1 MDRVVPVCLH
11 ARPDVQDVG
20 VSSRLPDQRAA
31 PWDIVPHVDD
41 VRRPLAAQTLVVV
54 AIVALAFNLRPA
66 AVSIGPVLDDLRADL
81 GLSGAEAGLL
91 TTLPVLAFA
100 LFGALAPRLARLL
113 GPHRLTLVAL
123 LCVVVGLGG
132 RSRTDHESVFLLLSL
147 LALGGM
153 ATANVVLPSLVK
165 LHFPDRIGLLTSIY
179 TTSLAVGLTCALTLT
194 VPIGEATGGGWRD
207 GLLTWALV
215 AAVAAVPW
223 VGLVGRDRRDP
234 DAVRSRA
241 IGVLDVG
248 RTPLGRRMALFFG
261 LQSLQA
267 YAVYGW
273 FGVVYRDA
281 GFSPTTAGI
290 LLGVIGGLSIPLS
303 LLIPWLVGRTHDQ
316 RPLMLALMACY
327 PLGYGGLAVAP
338 VAGAWLWAVLVGT
351 GLCVFPLILTLI
363 GLRARTPDG
372 TAALSGWTQA
382 VGYLLAAVGPFGM
395 GVLHDATGG
404 WTVPL
409 MVLLALA
416 VPQLLVG
423 LSVSRPAYVEDQL
436 PQRQEA
442 AR

>member
-1 MDRVVPVCLH
+1 MT
-11 ARPDVQDVG
+11 
-20 VSSRLPDQRAA
+20 
-31 PWDIVPHVDD
+31 D
-41 VRRPLAAQTLVVV
+41 VRRPLAARTLVVV

-66 AVSIGPVLDDLRADL
+66 AVSIGPVLEDLRADL

-100 LFGALAPRLARLL
+100 VFGALAPRLARAL
-113 GPHRLTLVAL
+113 GPHRLTFVAL
-123 LCVVVGLGG
+123 LCVVAGLAG
-132 RSRTDHESVFLLLSL
+132 RSRVEHESTFLLLSL
-147 LALGGM
+147 LALAGM
-153 ATANVVLPSLVK
+153 ATGNVVLPSLVK
-165 LHFPDRIGLLTSIY
+165 LHFPDRIGLLTSVY

-194 VPIGEATGGGWRD
+194 VPAGEATGGGWRD
-207 GLLTWALV
+207 GLLLWALV

-223 VGLVGRDRRDP
+223 IGLLRRDRRDP
-234 DAVRSRA
+234 DAVATRA
-241 IGVLDVG
+241 IGVVEVG
-248 RTPLGRRMALFFG
+248 RTSLGRRMALFFG

-281 GFSPTTAGI
+281 GFSATTAGL

-303 LLIPWLVGRTHDQ
+303 LVIPRLAARTDDQ
-316 RPLMLALMACY
+316 RPLMWGLMVCY
-327 PLGYGGLAVAP
+327 PLGYLGLAIAP

-372 TAALSGWTQA
+372 TAALSGFTQA

-409 MVLLALA
+409 LVLLALA

-423 LSVSRPAYVEDQL
+423 LSVAKPEHVEDQL
-436 PQRQEA
+436 QREPEA
-442 AR
+442 ARR